1 MKKEVIKVEHLVKR
15 FQLESGTQTI
25 LNDVGLSVWEG
36 DFTVIMGASGSGKS
50 TLLYNLSGMDTVTEG
65 HIFFNGTDIT
75 QLSSDR
81 MSLFRRE
88 HCGFIFQQICLVPSM
103 NVLNNVLAAG
113 LLKKG
118 DKKALVA
125 RAKELLNTVE
135 VEEHTWRKFPSQ
147 ISGGKAQRV
156 GIVRALINHP
166 EVLFADEPTG
176 SLNSKTGTEVLD
188 LFTKFNRE
196 GQTVVMVTHDVKSAL
211 RGNRVLYLKDGKIVS
226 ELDLGAYDPEDDGR
240 KERLNR
246 FLGEM
251 KW

>member
-1 MKKEVIKVEHLVKR
+1 MKKEIMRAEHLVKS
-15 FQLESGTQTI
+15 FQTESGTQTI
-25 LNDVGLSVWEG
+25 LNDIDLSVYEG

-50 TLLYNLSGMDTVTEG
+50 TLLYNLSGMDTVTGG
-65 HIFFNGTDIT
+65 HVYFGETDIVG
-75 QLSSDR
+75 LSSDQ

-88 HCGFIFQQICLVPSM
+88 HCGFIFQQICLINSM
-103 NVLNNVLAAG
+103 TVLNNVLAAG
-113 LLKKG
+113 LLKKA
-118 DKKALVA
+118 DKKELTA
-125 RAKELLNTVE
+125 RAKELLTAVE
-135 VEEHTWRKFPSQ
+135 VEEHTWSKYPAQ

-188 LFTKFNRE
+188 LFTGFNLE
-196 GQTVVMVTHDVKSAL
+196 GQTVVMVTHDIKSAL
-211 RGNRVLYLKDGKIVS
+211 RGNRVLYLKDGKIVD
-226 ELDLGAYDPEDDGR
+226 ELDLGAYDPDDSTR
-240 KERLNR
+240 KEKLDR